1 MRLVR
6 ILAGAAVVTV
16 ATMLGVVVPAT
27 AATGTN
33 YVALGDSYASGVG
46 TDDYISDGTSCDR
59 SPEGYP
65 GLWAAAHG
73 AASFDLA
80 ACSGAETSDV
90 LSGQLG
96 GLSASTNLVTVTI
109 GGNDAGFTTVIE
121 NCILENDSG
130 CQTAINNAE
139 TFVHNSLPGL
149 LDTTYRAIRSHA
161 PNASVV
167 VLDYPHFYQVPGSC
181 IFGLDNTKRTAINS
195 GADVLDAAIQT
206 EVGRFG
212 GFHFAD
218 VRGAFNPH
226 EICSSGTS
234 WLHSVDFTNL
244 TDSYHPFAA
253 GYSGG
258 YLPVMDSVTG

>member
-73 AASFDLA
+73 ANSFDLA
-80 ACSGAETSDV
+80 ACSGAETADV

-109 GGNDAGFTTVIE
+109 GGNDAGFTTVLE
-121 NCILENDSG
+121 DCILDSDSG
-130 CQTAINNAE
+130 CTSEVNSAE
-139 TFVHNSLPGL
+139 SFVETTLPGR
-149 LDTTYRAIRSHA
+149 LDGVYSAIRSHA
-161 PNASVV
+161 PNASVIV
-167 VLDYPHFYQVPGSC
+167 MGYPRFYQVPGSC
-181 IFGLDNTKRTAINS
+181 VVGLSNTKRTAING
-195 GADVLDAAIQT
+195 GADQLDTTISAEAAKF
-206 EVGRFG
+206 GFRFG
-212 GFHFAD
+212 D
-218 VRGAFNPH
+218 VRSAFSTH
-226 EICSSGTS
+226 EICSSGTT
-234 WLHSVDFTNL
+234 WLHSVDVTHV
-244 TDSYHPFAA
+244 TDSYHPLAA

-258 YLPVMDSVTG
+258 YEPVLDSITG